1 MSNYTLAVNW
11 SGKDALSD
19 SDTAKVVSGSD
30 FNTEFT
36 TVQTAVNSKAD
47 LNGSSSEDFASNNAT
62 IAGNTTIGGTLAV
75 TGIPTVPTAAEG
87 TNTTQAASTAF
98 VKTAADALNAAAY
111 PVGAIFTTTV
121 NYANSA
127 AVVAAI
133 GGTTWAAFGGGRVL
147 VGLDSGDTDFDTAE
161 ETGGSKTP
169 STASHTLTTSEI
181 PSHSHTLAT
190 GSGGGSV
197 SVQTSMGNAAG
208 AGSTSTSSTGGGG
221 GHSHTGNAVQ
231 PYIVVYFWKRT
242 A

>member
-1 MSNYTLAVNW
+1 MSDYTLAVNW

-19 SDTAKVVSGSD
+19 SDAAKVISGSD

-36 TVQTAVNSKAD
+36 TVRTAVNSKAD
-47 LNGSSSEDFASNNAT
+47 TNGDSGENFASNNAT
-62 IAGNTTIGGTLAV
+62 VAGTLTV
-75 TGIPTVPTAAEG
+75 TGIPTIPTAAEG

-111 PVGAIFTTTV
+111 PVGAIFTTTTV
-121 NYANSA
+121 YADSA

-133 GGTTWAAFGGGRVL
+133 GGTTWAAFGAGKVL
-147 VGLDSGDTDFDTAE
+147 VGLDSGDSDFDTVN

-169 STASHTLTTSEI
+169 TTGSHTLTTSEI
-181 PSHSHTLAT
+181 PSHSHTLTT
-190 GSGGGSV
+190 GSGGGGV
-197 SVQTSMGNAAG
+197 TVQTSMGTASG
-208 AGSTSTSSTGGGG
+208 AGSTSTGSTGGGG
-221 GHSHTGNAVQ
+221 GHTHTSNAVQ

>member
-1 MSNYTLAVNW
+1 MSDYTIAVNW

-19 SDTAKVVSGSD
+19 SDAAKVISGAD
-30 FNTEFT
+30 FNTEF
-36 TVQTAVNSKAD
+36 VAARTAINSKQD
-47 LNGSSSEDFASNNAT
+47 INGDSGEDFASNNAT
-62 IAGNTTIGGTLAV
+62 VAGTLTV
-75 TGIPTVPTAAEG
+75 TGVPTIPTASAG

-98 VKTAADALNAAAY
+98 VTTAVNTLNAAAY

-127 AVVAAI
+127 AVVAVI
-133 GGTTWAAFGGGRVL
+133 GGTTWTAFGGGRVL

-181 PSHSHTLAT
+181 PSHSHSIST
-190 GSGGGSV
+190 GSGGGSSSATTQTQSTS
-197 SVQTSMGNAAG
+197 SV
-208 AGSTSTSSTGGGG
+208 GSTSTSSTGGGG

>member
-121 NYANSA
+121 AYADSA

-133 GGTTWAAFGGGRVL
+133 GGTTWVAFGGGKVL

-161 ETGGSKTP
+161 ETGGSKTD
-169 STASHTLTTSEI
+169 SHELTTAEI
-181 PSHSHTLAT
+181 PAHTHT
-190 GSGGGSV
+190 VPKKGNGGS
-197 SVQTSMGNAAG
+197 SYNLDYVQGGTTEASGE
-208 AGSTSTSSTGGGG
+208 TGGGEV
-221 GHSHTGNAVQ
+221 HTHDIVQ

-242 A
+242 E